1 MTRLRLSS
9 VALTLLLLAALAAS
23 PAASTLTAPA
33 SARPTGI
40 TGVTSGCFCHSSA
53 AADDVQVHIEGLPDD
68 FRAGSTHE
76 LTVRIEGGP
85 EVTQNSSNQG
95 GFNLR
100 ADAGELSVMAEDGT
114 VQIMEDG
121 EATHT
126 AAGNDQREWT
136 VLWTA
141 PNVEYIRV
149 TFTLFGNSVNGD
161 GSPGPED
168 HWNST
173 TATAD
178 GLNYIDVGLGLEVS
192 NFGPG
197 AGVVLV
203 IILLLYAYVDRNESK
218 DEEE

>member
-1 MTRLRLSS
+1 MAHLRTAT
-9 VALTLLLLAALAAS
+9 VALTLLLLAALVAS
-23 PAASTLTAPA
+23 PGTEPA
-33 SARPTGI
+33 SAKQDGI
-40 TGVTSGCFCHSSA
+40 AGTTLGCICHSVA
-53 AADDVQVHIEGLPDD
+53 AADDVQVHIEGLPEK
-68 FRAGSTHE
+68 FRAHSTHE

-114 VQIMEDG
+114 VQIMDG

-141 PNVEYIRV
+141 PSTEGIRV

-173 TATAD
+173 TGTAD
-178 GLNYIDVGLGLEVS
+178 GLNYIDMGLGLQVS

-203 IILLLYAYVDRNESK
+203 IILLLYAYMDRNESK

>member
-1 MTRLRLSS
+1 MAHLRLGS
-9 VALTLLLLAALAAS
+9 VALTLLLLAALAAG
-23 PAASTLTAPA
+23 ASTLTAPV
-33 SARPTGI
+33 SAKETGI
-40 TGVTSGCFCHSSA
+40 TGITSGCFCHSSA
-53 AADDVQVHIEGLPDD
+53 AADDVQVHIEGLPDK
-68 FRAGSTHE
+68 FRARSTHE

-85 EVTQNSSNQG
+85 NITENSSNQG

-100 ADAGELSVMAEDGT
+100 ADAGELSVMAEDGA
-114 VQIMEDG
+114 VQIMDDG

-141 PNVEYIRV
+141 PQKESIRV
-149 TFTLFGNSVNGD
+149 TFTLYGNSVNGD

-168 HWNST
+168 HWNT
-173 TATAD
+173 VTGTAD
-178 GLNYIDVGLGLEVS
+178 GLNYIDTEASVMVVR

-203 IILLLYAYVDRNESK
+203 IVLLLYAYIDRKESK

>member
-1 MTRLRLSS
+1 MAHLRLSS
-9 VALTLLLLAALAAS
+9 VALTLLLLAALVAG
-23 PAASTLTAPA
+23 ASTLTAPV
-33 SARPTGI
+33 SAKETGI
-40 TGVTSGCFCHSSA
+40 TGITSGCFCHSSA
-53 AADDVQVHIEGLPDD
+53 AADDVQVHIEGLPEK
-68 FRAGSTHE
+68 FRADSTHE

-85 EVTQNSSNQG
+85 DITENSSNQG

-100 ADAGELSVMAEDGT
+100 ADAGELSVMAEDGA
-114 VQIMEDG
+114 VQIMDDG

-141 PNVEYIRV
+141 PSTERIRV
-149 TFTLFGNSVNGD
+149 TFTLYGNSVNGD

-168 HWNST
+168 HWNT
-173 TATAD
+173 ATATAD
-178 GLNYIDVGLGLEVS
+178 GLNYIDTEAVMNVR

-197 AGVVLV
+197 AGIVLV
-203 IILLLYAYVDRNESK
+203 IVLLLYAYIDRKGSN

>member
-1 MTRLRLSS
+1 MAHLRTAT
-9 VALTLLLLAALAAS
+9 VALTLLLLAALVAGT
-23 PAASTLTAPA
+23 STLTAPV
-33 SARPTGI
+33 SAKETGI

-114 VQIMEDG
+114 VQIMDG

-141 PNVEYIRV
+141 PNAEYIQV

-173 TATAD
+173 TATAN
-178 GLNYIDVGLGLEVS
+178 GLNYIDVGLAMQVS

-203 IILLLYAYVDRNESK
+203 IILLLYAYMDRNESK

>member
-1 MTRLRLSS
+1 MSHLRTAT
-9 VALTLLLLAALAAS
+9 VALTLLLLAALVAGT
-23 PAASTLTAPA
+23 STLTAPV
-33 SARPTGI
+33 SAKETGI

-53 AADDVQVHIEGLPDD
+53 AADDVQVHIEGLPEK
-68 FRAGSTHE
+68 FRAHSTHE

-100 ADAGELSVMAEDGT
+100 ADAGELQSVDGDGT

-136 VLWTA
+136 VVWTA
-141 PNVEYIRV
+141 PSAEGIRV

-173 TATAD
+173 TGTAD
-178 GLNYIDVGLGLEVS
+178 GLNYIDMGLGLQVS

-203 IILLLYAYVDRNESK
+203 IILLLYAYMDRNESK

>member
-1 MTRLRLSS
+1 MAHLRTAT
-9 VALTLLLLAALAAS
+9 VALTLLLLAALVAG
-23 PAASTLTAPA
+23 ASTLTAPA

-40 TGVTSGCFCHSSA
+40 TGITSGCSCHSSA
-53 AADDVQVHIEGLPDD
+53 AADDVQVHIEGLPEK
-68 FRAGSTHE
+68 FRADSTHE

-85 EVTQNSSNQG
+85 EVTENSSNQG

-100 ADAGELSVMAEDGT
+100 ADAGELSVMAEDGA
-114 VQIMEDG
+114 VQIMDG

-141 PNVEYIRV
+141 PSTEGIRV

-173 TATAD
+173 TGTAD
-178 GLNYIDVGLGLEVS
+178 GLNYIDMGLGLQVS

-197 AGVVLV
+197 AGIVLV
-203 IILLLYAYVDRNESK
+203 IVLLLYAYIDRKGSN